1 MVLKNAQIYFKYLV
15 VFMHQDFK
23 NYVWPLFNM
32 QKKVKQ
38 WDILVRK
45 ILIIEYLTFHD
56 RGSNHKETSPQI
68 CRANQ

>member
-1 MVLKNAQIYFKYLV
+1 
-15 VFMHQDFK
+15 
-23 NYVWPLFNM
+23 M

-56 RGSNHKETSPQI
+56 RGPNHKETSPQI
-68 CRANQ
+68 CRANQWTGFYTIEASIMKELNFC